1 MNLYSSP
8 RHLCAVAVVDVGA
21 VENVVVAVGNG
32 VACQKN
38 PLDNDHR
45 VRRPF
50 ACPNR
55 VATKRGLHRLQDDV
69 GEKDAVLDA
78 FSSEMSACVPFPCG
92 VEEMGD
98 ENQVDALEG
107 LLTLDL
113 RRMMRGF

>member
-1 MNLYSSP
+1 MTSLMNLYSSP

-69 GEKDAVLDA
+69 
-78 FSSEMSACVPFPCG
+78 
-92 VEEMGD
+92 D
-98 ENQVDALEG
+98 E
-107 LLTLDL
+107 
-113 RRMMRGF
+113 